1 MTGEATNATV
11 PLARVLLVCNVRL
24 YHDAIAALLG
34 GDPHVGLCGH
44 ATPNDEILTAYDTT
58 APDVV
63 LLDTGPAGALDM
75 ASQLVRTRPRARVLG
90 FGVYEQPLQ
99 VIACA
104 QAGLAGYVPNTA
116 SLQDLVAATRQ
127 VAQGGTVCSAAMA
140 SGLFHHVRGT
150 ALRHTPAPVIP
161 PLTVRQQQIARL
173 LADGLSNKE
182 IARRLVLGTSTVKNH
197 VHEILD
203 RLNVSSRAQVAA
215 RVQQPENR
223 K

>member
-1 MTGEATNATV
+1 MTGDGTHATA
-11 PLARVLLVCNVRL
+11 PPASVLLVCNIRL
-24 YHDAIAALLG
+24 YRDAIAVLLDA
-34 GDPHVGLCGH
+34 DPHVNLCGH
-44 ATPNDEILTAYDTT
+44 ANQDDEILSVYDNT

-63 LLDTGPAGALDM
+63 LLDTGMPGALEI
-75 ASQLVRTRPRARVLG
+75 AAQLTRTRPRALVLG
-90 FGVYEQPLQ
+90 FGVHDQPVQ

-116 SLQDLVAATRQ
+116 SLQELVSATRQ

-140 SGLFHHVRGT
+140 SGLFRHVRGT
-150 ALRHTPAPVIP
+150 ALGHTHAPAIP
-161 PLTVRQQQIARL
+161 PLTLRQQQIARL

-203 RLNVSSRAQVAA
+203 RLNVSSRSQVAA
-215 RVQQPENR
+215 RVHQPENR